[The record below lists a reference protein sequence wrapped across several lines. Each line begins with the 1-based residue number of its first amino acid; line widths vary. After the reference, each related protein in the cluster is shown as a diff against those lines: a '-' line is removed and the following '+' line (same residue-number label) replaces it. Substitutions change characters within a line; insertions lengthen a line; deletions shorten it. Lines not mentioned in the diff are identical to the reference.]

1 MWLCINMQEIRLF
14 ISPICSEDK
23 VDYKILQSDWL
34 RIFFPLF
41 QEETF
46 SQIWGLERS
55 IRSTKIGTQ
64 QKYVIFLYITNSV
77 KINEKIFQII
87 QKRCFWSFSQ
97 FWVQNFLYQRLWLSC
112 TNSCRFL
119 ASCQNLERSND
130 TIPTPGQMERWLDEW
145 IDLIL

>member
-77 KINEKIFQII
+77 KIKWENFSNNSKALFLVL
-87 QKRCFWSFSQ
+87 FVSFSQ
-97 FWVQNFLYQRLWLSC
+97 FWVQNFLYQRIWLSC

-130 TIPTPGQMERWLDEW
+130 TIPTPGQMERWLDE
-145 IDLIL
+145 